1 MPNLEELI
9 AIRNESIKQQ
19 DQYLEEIEKY
29 IKEFSITY
37 YQEYINKNL
46 SKNAKTDPMSDLAI
60 TFTDE
65 KMISSQYYN
74 HGSAFFDWAMK
85 VTDNNI
91 NHRVLWKYVNLEKDA
106 VNRII
111 AVQAT
116 ESNEE
121 KEEFLFIRP
130 SYIKELAEQDNLVF
144 EETELKDT
152 GFTEVYTVSATIP
165 KIDLD
170 KHKVLIKKN

>member
-1 MPNLEELI
+1 MEV
-9 AIRNESIKQQ
+9 
-19 DQYLEEIEKY
+19 
-29 IKEFSITY
+29 
-37 YQEYINKNL
+37 
-46 SKNAKTDPMSDLAI
+46 
-60 TFTDE
+60 
-65 KMISSQYYN
+65 
-74 HGSAFFDWAMK
+74 HFFDWAMK

-91 NHRVLWKYVNLEKDA
+91 NHRALWKYVNLEKDA